1 MPELPEVE
9 VVRRGLVDHVV
20 GRAFSHVDVTGDRA
34 ARRHVLGKDHLAQ
47 SLTGRVVASAER
59 RGKYLWLTFEPPAAD
74 APINTPADALVI
86 HLGMSGQVLV
96 ESSEAPMEKHA
107 HAVFELSE
115 RGDAGPQ
122 QMRFVDQRTFG
133 GLFLDPL
140 THAHGRHVPASIE
153 HIAPD
158 PLEEAFDEDAV
169 AWLMR
174 SKKVAI
180 KRMLLDQ
187 SVVSGIGNI
196 YADEALW
203 RAQVHGRRPG
213 CALTKT
219 KLVELLGHVAD
230 VMEEALDQG
239 GTSFDAMYVNVNGA
253 SGYFDRSLNAYGQQ
267 GRPCPRCGA
276 PIRRQAFMNRS
287 SHYCPRCQRQH

>member
-9 VVRRGLVDHVV
+9 VVRRGLVSHVV
-20 GRAFSHVDVTGDRA
+20 GRAFLHADVTGDRA
-34 ARRHVLGKDHLAQ
+34 ARRHPLGKEHLAE
-47 SLTGRVVASAER
+47 SLTGRVVASAQR
-59 RGKYLWLTFEPPAAD
+59 RGKYLWLTFEPPAD
-74 APINTPADALVI
+74 DALVI

-96 ESSEAPMEKHA
+96 EASDAPLEKHA
-107 HAVFELSE
+107 HAVFELTE

-140 THAHGRHVPASIE
+140 TRAHGRTVPTSIE

-158 PLEEAFDEDAV
+158 PLEPAFDEDAV
-169 AWLMR
+169 ARLMR
-174 SKKVAI
+174 SKKVAV

-187 SVVSGIGNI
+187 TVVSGVGNI

-203 RAQVHGRRPG
+203 RAQIHGRRAG
-213 CALTKT
+213 SALTKT

-239 GTSFDAMYVNVNGA
+239 GTSFDALYVNVNGA
-253 SGYFDRSLNAYGQQ
+253 SGYFDRSLAAYGQH
-267 GRPCPRCGA
+267 GRPCPRCGEV
-276 PIRRQAFMNRS
+276 IVRETFMNRG
-287 SHYCPRCQRQH
+287 SHFCPRCQTAPRRVR